1 VTEPVVTE
9 PVVTEPVVT
18 EPVVVASVG
27 VASAGSGS
35 DRIPSPLAVMAEH
48 RVPGAAVALIQG
60 GNLVEVRGY
69 GVLVA
74 GWPAVTPDTVFQV
87 GSVSKHLTALAVLR
101 LAREGRLDLDAD
113 VNRYLVSW
121 RVPGATPV
129 TLRHLLGHRSGLTP
143 VDYSGEPPGAPVPAL
158 TDLLDGVRLTGQP
171 GAAFRKANV
180 HFVVVQL
187 VLEDMTGTPFAALM
201 RDLVLD
207 PLGLTGSSFDQAFP
221 DTTGRPVARGHAA
234 DGTPVPA
241 GWRVRPDAAAAGLWS
256 TAADLSRVALEIRRA
271 YLGEPSGLLTPDLAG
286 QLLTASPGSF
296 YGLGSIVDGTGPD
309 LEYGHGGEPV
319 GYRAMSYSRLRDGT
333 GIVVLTNGD
342 SGKEVV
348 QWVATALGRPTHPG
362 DGSAAP
368 TPTAS

>member
-1 VTEPVVTE
+1 MKDAIERDFG
-9 PVVTEPVVT
+9 
-18 EPVVVASVG
+18 G
-27 VASAGSGS
+27 VDALTKQLAEAGKEQFGSGWLCFES
-35 DRIPSPLAVMAEH
+35 
-48 RVPGAAVALIQG
+48 
-60 GNLVEVRGY
+60 N
-69 GVLVA
+69 
-74 GWPAVTPDTVFQV
+74 T
-87 GSVSKHLTALAVLR
+87 SKRR
-101 LAREGRLDLDAD
+101 L
-113 VNRYLVSW
+113 Y
-121 RVPGATPV
+121 
-129 TLRHLLGHRSGLTP
+129 
-143 VDYSGEPPGAPVPAL
+143 
-158 TDLLDGVRLTGQP
+158 
-171 GAAFRKANV
+171 
-180 HFVVVQL
+180 
-187 VLEDMTGTPFAALM
+187 
-201 RDLVLD
+201 
-207 PLGLTGSSFDQAFP
+207 
-221 DTTGRPVARGHAA
+221 
-234 DGTPVPA
+234 PVPA

-296 YGLGSIVDGTGPD
+296 YGLGSIVDGTEPD